1 MIINA
6 DRVVKNFGGL
16 TAVKRV
22 TLEVDAGQ
30 IIGLIGPNGAGKTT
44 FLNCVAGTYPPSA
57 GKVRFQGKETTGSS
71 PEDMCRMGLSRT
83 FQIPRPFPRLTALE
97 NVLVGAVF
105 GAQHDSKIR
114 PQKRAEEALE
124 FVEFP
129 MDIDTPADRL
139 NAVQLKRLDLARALA
154 CGPNVLIAD
163 EPTTALDVTI
173 QAQILELMK
182 ALQAETDMAIL
193 FITHDLGVIAEMAD
207 EVAVMYLG
215 KIVEMAAYRDT
226 YADPK
231 HPYTQALISAIP
243 LPQAS
248 QSETPIIL
256 EGDIPS
262 PIHIP
267 PGCRFHTRCP
277 IAAEIC
283 SQERPVWRD
292 AGGGHWVA
300 CHRCTTP

>member
-1 MIINA
+1 MLLNA

-16 TAVKRV
+16 TAVNRV
-22 TLEVDAGQ
+22 TLQVDAGQ

-105 GAQHDSKIR
+105 GAEHDSKIR

-129 MDIDTPADRL
+129 MDIHTPAERL

-154 CGPNVLIAD
+154 CGPKLLFLDELASGLTPGELDAMMALI
-163 EPTTALDVTI
+163 LRI
-173 QAQILELMK
+173 
-182 ALQAETDMAIL
+182 
-193 FITHDLGVIAEMAD
+193 
-207 EVAVMYLG
+207 
-215 KIVEMAAYRDT
+215 RDT
-226 YADPK
+226 YGVGMIVVEHIMKVITGICERVLVIQYGTPISEGTPQEVMADPK
-231 HPYTQALISAIP
+231 VIEAYLG
-243 LPQAS
+243 
-248 QSETPIIL
+248 E
-256 EGDIPS
+256 E
-262 PIHIP
+262 
-267 PGCRFHTRCP
+267 
-277 IAAEIC
+277 
-283 SQERPVWRD
+283 V
-292 AGGGHWVA
+292 VA
-300 CHRCTTP
+300 